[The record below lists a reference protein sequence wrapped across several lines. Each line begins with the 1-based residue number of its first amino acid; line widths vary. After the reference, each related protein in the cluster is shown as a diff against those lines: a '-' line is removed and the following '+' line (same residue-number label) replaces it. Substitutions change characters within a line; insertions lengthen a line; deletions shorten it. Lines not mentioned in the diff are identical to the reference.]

1 VAKGKRMGRREE
13 GEEER
18 ELKDAQ
24 DARLDIFSVD
34 LINLDR
40 VDPEF
45 RTLIKEGGRVIY
57 EQH

>member
-1 VAKGKRMGRREE
+1 MGRREE